1 MLTDFEEIFNSHDN
15 ISKSCTIESAIQ
27 YHIIALSCGPNSCLL
42 NMQYITWTVNLRRQQ
57 TDVIRKENA
66 HKDYNFSLF
75 LPEHGVKDTY
85 NNVTH
90 LPAVIFACRL
100 FYVSEVGSHA
110 LSVAT
115 NDETPKQIRTESL
128 LNTDR

>member
-1 MLTDFEEIFNSHDN
+1 M
-15 ISKSCTIESAIQ
+15 
-27 YHIIALSCGPNSCLL
+27 P
-42 NMQYITWTVNLRRQQ
+42 YITWRISLRRQQ
-57 TDVIRKENA
+57 TDVMRKENT
-66 HKDYNFSLF
+66 HKDYNFSLL
-75 LPEHGVKDTY
+75 LPGHGVKDTH

-90 LPAVIFACRL
+90 LPTVIFVCRL

>member
-1 MLTDFEEIFNSHDN
+1 M
-15 ISKSCTIESAIQ
+15 
-27 YHIIALSCGPNSCLL
+27 
-42 NMQYITWTVNLRRQQ
+42 NLRGQQ
-57 TDVIRKENA
+57 TDVIRKENV
-66 HKDYNFSLF
+66 HKNYNFSLF
-75 LPEHGVKDTY
+75 LPEYGVKDTH
-85 NNVTH
+85 NVTY
-90 LPAVIFACRL
+90 LPTAMFVCLL